1 MNPLNQLKQR
11 APVFFVTFVVA
22 CLGILEEAQAVITD
36 PEDYFPGG
44 NTAAGQGALLNLRE
58 GAYNTAIGL
67 FSLYNMLDGSYNTS
81 LGAGALLF
89 NTADRNTATGAAV
102 LLSNTIGEDNTAN
115 GYSALGQNTEG
126 SWNTAMPLVS
136 YR

>member
-1 MNPLNQLKQR
+1 MTPLMQLKCKAR
-11 APVFFVTFVVA
+11 LFLAAFVLA
-22 CLGILEEAQAVITD
+22 CFGLSPRVQAVLTD

-102 LLSNTIGEDNTAN
+102 LLSNTIGED
-115 GYSALGQNTEG
+115 
-126 SWNTAMPLVS
+126 
-136 YR
+136 